1 MAKIK
6 DKITLVIQRIALDIK
21 LLYDYINEQGLQ
33 GVTEKGNWTS
43 NAIDFIAGNDLMF
56 TLNNGSNGSSS
67 PHAPP
72 PMGGTPSLQSINKG
86 FLFVNTSDT
95 LTDYSNKLPNKF
107 GMLDNNAVWANSFT
121 FGSDFGYRFGY
132 LSGLN
137 GEWVSIEL
145 DTILHNTERLAN
157 ATYIPAG
164 GGYYNQKLHFPP
176 ENNATLATR
185 EWVLEGDSGT
195 TPPTGNPT
203 LGISFNLVYRTYRL
217 RNNFTFDH
225 VNKAIDAVDTKNTAG
240 ANASNSKMFLVGVL
254 SQTTGENGNQSY
266 SNSKIYAT
274 NGTLTATAFNG
285 NASSATQL
293 NTARTING
301 TSFNGTANIT
311 TAQWGTARNL
321 RVDLSKNTATSV
333 NGSANIDN
341 IGVKNTLP
349 IANGGTGSTVAG
361 TITNQRNSDTLVRA
375 WSGKIISDYVEEKAK
390 ELINEDK
397 RVVNAIGSYGANNDH
412 GATIILS
419 TSTNGIGFG
428 SASALRDTFEVSL
441 YNNSN
446 GSKDIWGGT
455 GFTYQLQDGTTSSSI
470 KIKARG
476 IGTITRITKGS
487 TAIMLALGD
496 FEI

>member
-6 DKITLVIQRIALDIK
+6 DKITLVIQRIALDVK
-21 LLYDYINEQGLQ
+21 LLYDYINEQGLK
-33 GVTEKGNWTS
+33 GVTDISNWTDNS
-43 NAIDFIAGNDLMF
+43 IKLG
-56 TLNNGSNGSSS
+56 GSSS
-67 PHAPP
+67 AKPEINIEPR
-72 PMGGTPSLQSINKG
+72 GETTSNRILGEESIMLVAVDNRQG
-86 FLFVNTSDT
+86 SNTI
-95 LTDYSNKLPNKF
+95 DYLEYISTNV
-107 GMLDNNAVWANSFT
+107 GVIDEAAVWANAFT
-121 FGSDFGYRFGY
+121 LGDDAGYEFGYRSNGNPITNSNPFVKINLHTFKHHSERIIGKTGY
-132 LSGLN
+132 IRTQSL
-137 GEWVSIEL
+137 
-145 DTILHNTERLAN
+145 
-157 ATYIPAG
+157 
-164 GGYYNQKLHFPP
+164 QFPP
-176 ENNATLATR
+176 EDGTLATR
-185 EWVLEGDSGT
+185 EWLIEDSDPGASVGPNPGFIVSIDGT
-195 TPPTGNPT
+195 IRHLRAGN
-203 LGISFNLVYRTYRL
+203 NLNIRGVYL
-217 RNNFTFDH
+217 
-225 VNKAIDAVDTKNTAG
+225 DAVDTKNTTG

-254 SQTTGENGNQSY
+254 SQTTGGNGNQSY

-285 NASSATQL
+285 NASSATKL

-301 TSFNGTANIT
+301 TSFNGAANIT

-349 IANGGTGSTVAG
+349 IANGGTGSTAAG
-361 TITNQRNSDTLVRA
+361 TIATLRNSDTLVRA

-428 SASALRDTFEVSL
+428 TASALRDTFEVSL

-446 GSKDIWGGT
+446 GSKDILGGT

-470 KIKARG
+470 RIKARG